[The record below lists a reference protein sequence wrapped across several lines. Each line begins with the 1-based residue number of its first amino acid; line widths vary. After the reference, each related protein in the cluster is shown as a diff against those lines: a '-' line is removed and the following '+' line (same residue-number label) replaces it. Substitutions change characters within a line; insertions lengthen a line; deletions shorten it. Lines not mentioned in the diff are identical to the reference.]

1 MYTTSTYPA
10 DVRLFAPGMAN
21 ISTWFTNRR
30 AAAIGVVVCGSS
42 IGSVI
47 YPITI
52 EKLIPQIGFGW
63 TIRVVALIQLITLI
77 VPLTVL
83 KSRLPP
89 RKMGPVIEPKA
100 FSQKSYSLFT
110 AAGFCMFWGLYGPYF
125 YGTSYAQM
133 INAPANL
140 TPYIL
145 AITNVNPFCDPLN
158 RC

>member
-1 MYTTSTYPA
+1 
-10 DVRLFAPGMAN
+10 V
-21 ISTWFTNRR
+21 I
-30 AAAIGVVVCGSS
+30 CGSS

-63 TIRVVALIQLITLI
+63 TIKVVALIQLSTLTI
-77 VPLTVL
+77 PLMVL

-89 RKMGPVIEPKA
+89 GKLGPLIEPKA
-100 FSQKSYSLFT
+100 FLQKSYSLYT

-125 YGTSYAQM
+125 YGSSYAQM
-133 INAPANL
+133 INTPANL

-145 AITNVNPFCDPLN
+145 AITNVNFLCNHLDRL
-158 RC
+158 